1 MHNSCSPSHHCAH
14 LASTRAAFMATAVEL
29 LVTHYCMFAA
39 RAANAILPNRVDIG
53 SARFG
58 LTAAPQANCECFR
71 LHDCIVGRSLH
82 ARLQRLCST
91 AGRQVPGTR
100 CHVAGLLCRTCSQA
114 MARISSSNSPTH
126 ARAAVKF
133 PCVVTAFPI
142 SKSHT
147 LHCIVSICVSG
158 LLF

>member
-1 MHNSCSPSHHCAH
+1 MPC
-14 LASTRAAFMATAVEL
+14 TKRAARHTIVLISLRRGQHHGDCRRAVTHEL
-29 LVTHYCMFAA
+29 LYSIFAA
-39 RAANAILPNRVDIG
+39 PCKCNPPEVDG

-58 LTAAPQANCECFR
+58 LTAAPQAKCECFR

-91 AGRQVPGTR
+91 AGRQVAGTR

-114 MARISSSNSPTH
+114 MARRSSSTSLTH

-133 PCVVTAFPI
+133 PYVVTALPI
-142 SKSHT
+142 SKLDT
-147 LHCIVSICVSG
+147 LHCIV
-158 LLF
+158 LYLFA